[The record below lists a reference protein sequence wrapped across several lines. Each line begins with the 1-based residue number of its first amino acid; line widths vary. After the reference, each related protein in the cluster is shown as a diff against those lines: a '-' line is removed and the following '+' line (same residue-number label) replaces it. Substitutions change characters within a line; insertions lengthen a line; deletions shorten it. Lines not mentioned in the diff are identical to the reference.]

1 MKEKLPQISQIYKG
15 SYKNTMK
22 DCATKFN
29 NLEEISKFLELY
41 NLPRLKHEELENLSR
56 PRNSEEI
63 ETSTKNLPQNK
74 SPGPDGFTSKFYQTF
89 EEDLI
94 LIFLKLFQK
103 IEQEAIFPNIFYE
116 VNIILIPKPDRD
128 NTKNENYRPNL

>member
-1 MKEKLPQISQIYKG
+1 MILGYYERLY
-15 SYKNTMK
+15 
-22 DCATKFN
+22 ATKFN

>member
-74 SPGPDGFTSKFYQTF
+74 SPGPDGFIGEFYKLTK
-89 EEDLI
+89 I
-94 LIFLKLFQK
+94 LLKLFK
-103 IEQEAIFPNIFYE
+103 KFEDTPLPNAFYE